1 MPETPSAI
9 ELLGLTKSFAGTPVL
24 RGIDLTVPAGSVCA
38 LLGPNGAVKTT
49 IVSILSTLLGADAG
63 TARVAGFDVRTDG
76 ARVRSAIGVTG
87 QFSAVDNLLTG
98 YENLRL
104 MADLR
109 RLGRLEGRRRIDDL
123 LALFDLAGAAGTPAA
138 TYSGGMKRK
147 LDLAMTLVARPRV
160 LFLDEPTTGLDP
172 RSRRDLWTVV
182 RDLVDDGVSI
192 LLTTQ
197 YLDEADRLAHR
208 VAVLDGGRIVAD
220 DEPARLK
227 QQVPGG
233 RIHLHFADPGR
244 ADEARGALA
253 GAWPGPEAER
263 SADGTGLNLE
273 LPASGAV
280 PALRALLDRLDE
292 RAVPVDHL
300 EVTAPD
306 LDDVFFALTATPTE
320 TPSPLPGPTGRARP

>member
-1 MPETPSAI
+1 MPENGCAI
-9 ELLGLTKSFAGTPVL
+9 EIVGLTKTFGDHPVL
-24 RGIDLTVPAGSVCA
+24 RGIDLTVPAGAVCA
-38 LLGPNGAVKTT
+38 LLGPNGAGKTT
-49 IVSILSTLLGADAG
+49 VVNVLSTLLAADGG
-63 TARVAGFDVRTDG
+63 TARVAGFDVRTEG
-76 ARVRSAIGVTG
+76 ARVRAAIGVTG

-98 YENLRL
+98 HENLRL

-109 RLGRLEGRRRIDDL
+109 RIGRAEGRRRIDDL
-123 LALFDLAGAAGTPAA
+123 LALFDLTEAAGKPAA

-172 RSRRDLWTVV
+172 RSRRDLWDVV
-182 RDLVDDGVSI
+182 RALVDDGVSI

-233 RIHLHFADPGR
+233 RIHLQFADAAR
-244 ADEARGALA
+244 AEDARHALA
-253 GAWPGPEAER
+253 DSWPDPAV
-263 SADGTGLNLE
+263 DGTGLRID
-273 LPASGAV
+273 LPAAGAI
-280 PALRALLDRLDE
+280 PALRALLDRLDD
-292 RAVPVDHL
+292 RSVPVDHL

-306 LDDVFFALTATPTE
+306 LDDVFFALTAD
-320 TPSPLPGPTGRARP
+320 SSRKARQ

>member
-1 MPETPSAI
+1 MPDNHWAI
-9 ELLGLTKSFAGTPVL
+9 EILGLSISFANKPVL
-24 RGIDLTVPAGSVCA
+24 RAIDLMVPAGSVCA
-38 LLGPNGAVKTT
+38 LLGPNGAGKTT
-49 IVSILSTLLGADAG
+49 VVNILSTLLPADSG
-63 TARVAGFDVRTDG
+63 TARVAGFDVRVDA

-104 MADLR
+104 MADLH
-109 RLGRLEGRRRIDDL
+109 RLGRADGRRRIDDL
-123 LALFDLAGAAGTPAA
+123 LDLFELGDAAGTPVA

-172 RSRRDLWTVV
+172 RSRRDLWAVV

-220 DEPARLK
+220 DVPARLK

-233 RIHLHFADPGR
+233 RIHLYFPDPAR
-244 ADEARGALA
+244 ADEARRTLA
-253 GAWPGPEAER
+253 GAWPDPIPEG
-263 SADGTGLNLE
+263 SADGTGLSLG

-280 PALRALLDRLDE
+280 PALRALLDRLDD
-292 RAVPVDHL
+292 RAVPVDRL
-300 EVTAPD
+300 EVTAAD
-306 LDDVFFALTATPTE
+306 LDDVFFALTTTPAGRA
-320 TPSPLPGPTGRARP
+320 SYAPGSSGRARP

>member
-1 MPETPSAI
+1 MSENGPAI
-9 ELLGLTKSFAGTPVL
+9 ELVGLTKAFGDKPVL
-24 RGIDLTVPAGSVCA
+24 HGIDLAVPAGSVCA
-38 LLGPNGAVKTT
+38 LLGPNGAGKTT
-49 IVSILSTLLGADAG
+49 IVNILSTLLAADGG
-63 TARVAGFDVRTDG
+63 TARVAGFDVRTAG
-76 ARVRSAIGVTG
+76 ARVRAEIGVTG

-98 YENLRL
+98 HENLRL

-109 RLGRLEGRRRIDDL
+109 RIGRAEGQRRIDEL
-123 LALFDLAGAAGTPAA
+123 LALFDLTDAAGKPAA

-172 RSRRDLWTVV
+172 RSRRDLWDVV
-182 RDLVDDGVSI
+182 RALVDDGVSI

-233 RIHLHFADPGR
+233 RIHLRFADPAR
-244 ADEARGALA
+244 AEEARRALA
-253 GAWPGPEAER
+253 GTWPDPATGGT
-263 SADGTGLNLE
+263 ADGTDLLID
-273 LPASGAV
+273 LPAAGAV
-280 PALRALLDRLDE
+280 PALRALLDRLDN

-306 LDDVFFALTATPTE
+306 LDDVFFALTAAPTRKA
-320 TPSPLPGPTGRARP
+320 LQ

>member
-1 MPETPSAI
+1 MPEHRWAI
-9 ELLGLTKSFAGTPVL
+9 EIRGLTKSFATTPVL
-24 RGIDLTVPAGSVCA
+24 RGIDLTVAPGTVCA
-38 LLGPNGAVKTT
+38 LLGPNGAGKTT
-49 IVSILSTLLGADAG
+49 VVTILSTLLDADGG
-63 TARVAGFDVRTDG
+63 TARVAGFDVRTDS
-76 ARVRSAIGVTG
+76 AQVRSAIGVTG
-87 QFSAVDNLLTG
+87 QFSAVDTLLTG

-109 RLGRLEGRRRIDDL
+109 RLGRVEGRRRIDEL
-123 LALFDLAGAAGTPAA
+123 LALFDLTDAAATPAG

-147 LDLAMTLVARPRV
+147 LDLAMTLVGRPQV

-172 RSRRDLWTVV
+172 RSRRDLWSVV
-182 RDLVDDGVSI
+182 RDLVEDGVSI

-233 RIHLHFADPGR
+233 RIDLHFTGPAR
-244 ADEARGALA
+244 AEEARRALA
-253 GAWPGPEAER
+253 GVWPAAATGT
-263 SADGTGLNLE
+263 STDGAGLSLD
-273 LPASGAV
+273 LPAGGGV
-280 PALRALLDRLDE
+280 PALRALLDRLDD
-292 RAVPVDHL
+292 RAVPVDRI

-306 LDDVFFALTATPTE
+306 LDDVFFALTATPTGK
-320 TPSPLPGPTGRARP
+320 TSAPAHPTGKARP